1 MQNSSNSRG
10 KTKIKERKYRFL
22 FIFGTRPEAIKL
34 APLILKLRD
43 IGNVR
48 VCVTGQHREML
59 DQVLRFFSIV
69 PDYNLNVMV
78 KNQSL
83 FTVTVKSLKL
93 LEKVIEESRPDLIIV
108 QGDTT
113 TAFVGA
119 LAGFYKKIKV
129 AHVEAGLRS
138 FNRFSPFPEE
148 MNRILVGH
156 IADYHF
162 APTKK
167 AKDNL
172 LKENIS
178 AKNIFVVG
186 NTVIDSLFMGL
197 DIIKKDVTRFFDYFN
212 FVDFSKKVI
221 LVTGHR
227 RENFGRPF
235 ENICHALKEI
245 AKDNVEIVYPVHL
258 NPNVRGHVCPI
269 LKNIKNIHL
278 IEPLEYPYLIWLMSK
293 SYLILT
299 DSGGIQEEA
308 PSLGKPVLVLRDVTE
323 RMEGIEA
330 GSALLVGTNRER
342 IVATTKVL
350 LYNEV
355 QYNTMT
361 RSRNPYGD
369 GKSSIRI
376 RDILKRLHGDM
387 RL

>member
-1 MQNSSNSRG
+1 MQNSSNSNVKKKNKGR
-10 KTKIKERKYRFL
+10 RYRFL

-69 PDYNLNVMV
+69 PNYNLNVMV

-138 FNRFSPFPEE
+138 FDRFSPFPEE

-156 IADYHF
+156 ITDYHF

-167 AKDNL
+167 AKENL
-172 LKENIS
+172 LKEPIS

-186 NTVIDSLFMGL
+186 NTVIDTLFMGL

-227 RENFGRPF
+227 RENFGSPF

-269 LKNIKNIHL
+269 LKNIKIS
-278 IEPLEYPYLIWLMSK
+278 I
-293 SYLILT
+293 
-299 DSGGIQEEA
+299 
-308 PSLGKPVLVLRDVTE
+308 SLSL
-323 RMEGIEA
+323 
-330 GSALLVGTNRER
+330 SN
-342 IVATTKVL
+342 
-350 LYNEV
+350 
-355 QYNTMT
+355 
-361 RSRNPYGD
+361 
-369 GKSSIRI
+369 IRI
-376 RDILKRLHGDM
+376 LSG
-387 RL
+387 